1 MIEIAGRG
9 RKRPSLIDV
18 YPPPARHAADGTLPE
33 ATGIEP
39 QAAQRA
45 PSGDRTSIYLPP
57 GALRALKEIALDRD
71 CKVND
76 LLIEGVEAVLRKH
89 GRLLT
94 PSFKDS
100 S

>member
-1 MIEIAGRG
+1 MTESTGRG

-18 YPPPARHAADGTLPE
+18 YPSPASHTADGMLLEP
-33 ATGIEP
+33 TGIEP
-39 QAAQRA
+39 QAAERA

-76 LLIEGVEAVLRKH
+76 LMLEGVEAVLRKH

-94 PSFKDS
+94 PGFKDS

>member
-1 MIEIAGRG
+1 MTESAGRG

-18 YPPPARHAADGTLPE
+18 YPSPAHPVADGMLPGP
-33 ATGIEP
+33 TGIAP
-39 QAAQRA
+39 RAAQRA

-57 GALRALKEIALDRD
+57 GALRALKEIALDRN

-94 PSFKDS
+94 PGFKDS

>member
-1 MIEIAGRG
+1 MTESGCRG

-18 YPPPARHAADGTLPE
+18 YPSPARPAAENMPSGP
-33 ATGIEP
+33 TGIQP
-39 QAAQRA
+39 RAAERA

-76 LLIEGVEAVLRKH
+76 LLREGVEAVLRKH

-94 PSFKDS
+94 PGFKDS

>member
-1 MIEIAGRG
+1 MTESEGRG

-18 YPPPARHAADGTLPE
+18 YPSPARPAAENMPSGT
-33 ATGIEP
+33 TGIEP
-39 QAAQRA
+39 QAAERA

-94 PSFKDS
+94 PGFKDS